1 MTLRDFPSDFNK
13 NLQRRLPKNFRRAAG
28 QMMEQITGQVKS
40 PQARQ
45 LLNSALDLVRPHFL
59 SLGIRVTRL
68 GTHDVEVLLPKKRR
82 NLDEH
87 GEFIPGI
94 LMSSATEAYRLLWVR
109 NAPPGEFQMTVELVQ
124 FQSLKNPRG
133 DVRVRFQLSDLAREA
148 RLAELSKNKISEH
161 EGVLR
166 LYDEE
171 DQICAEVLVKSRLL
185 LKEMLEWK

>member
-13 NLQRRLPKNFRRAAG
+13 NLRQRLQQTA
-28 QMMEQITGQVKS
+28 EQIVEQINS

-45 LLNSALDLVRPHFL
+45 ILNSALDLVRPHFL

-68 GTHDVEVLLPKKRR
+68 GTHEIEILVPRKMR
-82 NLDEH
+82 NLDDR
-87 GEFIPGI
+87 GDFIPGI
-94 LMSSATEAYRLLWVR
+94 LMSATTEAYRLLWTR
-109 NAPPGEFQMTVELVQ
+109 NAPPGEFQVTLEQVQ
-124 FQSLKNPRG
+124 FQALKTARG

-171 DQICAEVLVKSRLL
+171 DQVCAEVQVKSRLL

>member
-13 NLQRRLPKNFRRAAG
+13 NLRQRLGKAVEQVA
-28 QMMEQITGQVKS
+28 EQIVEQINS

-45 LLNSALDLVRPHFL
+45 ILNSALDLVRPHFL

-68 GTHDVEVLLPKKRR
+68 GVHEIEILIPRKVR
-82 NLDEH
+82 NLDERS
-87 GEFIPGI
+87 EFIPGI
-94 LMSSATEAYRLLWVR
+94 LMSSSTEAYRLLWTR
-109 NAPPGEFQMTVELVQ
+109 NAPPGEFQVVMDSVQ

-133 DVRVRFQLSDLAREA
+133 DVRVRFQLSELARES

-166 LYDEE
+166 LYDDE
-171 DQICAEVLVKSRLL
+171 DQVCAEVLVKSRLL